1 MDATLASGLFFES
14 IAKPENTIS
23 EEPILIKASIP
34 SNRFMKTVSYIFGY
48 ILSILLLFLA
58 KMLINSSI
66 DLSPLKSSDAAL
78 VSFTALIP
86 QIIELP
92 KKTKRNLFLTISA
105 LVINILSLFTYCGIV
120 IFEQNKLYDNFF
132 SKYRL
137 YINVPL
143 ILLGL
148 GVGVIYCISKENN

>member
-1 MDATLASGLFFES
+1 MASGLFFES

-120 IFEQNKLYDNFF
+120 IFEQNELFDNFF

>member
-1 MDATLASGLFFES
+1 MASGLFFES